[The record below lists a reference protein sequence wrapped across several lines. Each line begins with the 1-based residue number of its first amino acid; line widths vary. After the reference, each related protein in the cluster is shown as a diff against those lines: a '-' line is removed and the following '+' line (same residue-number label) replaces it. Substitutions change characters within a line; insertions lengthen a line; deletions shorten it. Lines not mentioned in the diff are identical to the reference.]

1 MQKEQP
7 PLRAQPH
14 GVERVR
20 ATIKF
25 VALGFQ
31 KNTPVF
37 KRFQQ
42 STQCIF
48 FLNMALLYE
57 HKAHLAK
64 DAIRH
69 SFKIHPINLIKTRE

>member
-1 MQKEQP
+1 MQK
-7 PLRAQPH
+7 LRAQPH

-31 KNTPVF
+31 KTLQYFRDSNSPHTA
-37 KRFQQ
+37 
-42 STQCIF
+42 IF

-57 HKAHLAK
+57 HKANLAK

-69 SFKIHPINLIKTRE
+69 SFKIHPINLIKT